1 MRGATSAKWAAA
13 GIAVAMAATACG
25 GGDDGGDGDKA
36 ASKPQVTM
44 YSGEPQHGLIP
55 SNTYESEGTQVI
67 QALFTGLVNYEPKT
81 QEVQLAMA
89 ESIES
94 PDSKVW
100 TIKLKDGY
108 TFHNGEKVTAKSYVD
123 AWNWAANQENAQ
135 ETNPLFAK
143 VDGYKDLNPGEKKKP
158 TAKTM
163 KGLKVVDD
171 KTFTVT
177 LSARFSQFKT
187 MLGFNPFMPLPQ
199 AFFKDPKAF
208 EEAPIGNGLFKMSGK
223 FEHNKQ
229 IKTVAN
235 KKHPDASKLNI
246 SGVTFKIFSDLEAGY
261 RELQDGNVD
270 IMDTIPV
277 SALETADQ
285 DLGDRYLTGPQASV
299 AYVGFDNKTLKA
311 TDADTRKAIS
321 MAIDRKTIVDK
332 IYAGSREVADDFVNN
347 GVPGYRKGLC
357 KACTY
362 DPKGAKKLY
371 EASKGLPG
379 NSLTLAYN
387 ADGDHAPW
395 IKAVANQ
402 LEENLDIK
410 VKVKPYE
417 QFQGIL
423 NDLGDKKYEGA
434 FRMGWIQDYPSI
446 ENWLRPLF
454 SEEAITN
461 GSNYSGYVNPQFE
474 KLLDEADQSESDD
487 AALKK
492 YQEADDVLIKDMP
505 YIPIYNYS
513 KIGAVSEELSP
524 IVMDPQNQVDWTSV
538 KPAS

>member
-13 GIAVAMAATACG
+13 AVAVALAATACG
-25 GGDDGGDGDKA
+25 GGDDGGDGDKG

-67 QALFTGLVNYEPKT
+67 QALFTGLVSYDAKTSEP
-81 QEVQLAMA
+81 QLAMA
-89 ESIES
+89 ESIETE
-94 PDSKVW
+94 DSKKW

-123 AWNWAANQENAQ
+123 AWNWGANQENAQ

-143 VDGYKDLNPGEKKKP
+143 IDGYKDLNPGEKKKP

-163 KGLKVVDD
+163 KGLKVVDE
-171 KTFTVT
+171 KTFEVT
-177 LSARFSQFKT
+177 LTDRFSQFKI
-187 MLGFNPFMPLPQ
+187 MLGFNPFMPLPE

-208 EEAPIGNGLFKMSGK
+208 EEAPIGNGPFKMSGK

-229 IKTVAN
+229 IKTVLN
-235 KKHPDASKLNI
+235 KKHPDAGDYKI
-246 SGVTFKIFSDLEAGY
+246 AGVTFKIFADLEAGY

-277 SALETADQ
+277 SALETADR
-285 DLGDRYLTGPQASV
+285 DLGERFIKGDEASV
-299 AYVGFDNKTLKA
+299 AYIGFDNKTLKA

-321 MAIDRKTIVDK
+321 MAIDRKTIAEK
-332 IYAGSREVADDFVNN
+332 IYAGSRTPADDFVNS
-347 GVPGYRKGLC
+347 GVPGYREGNCDSC
-357 KACTY
+357 KYEPAE
-362 DPKGAKKLY
+362 AKKLY
-371 EASKGLPG
+371 GASKGLPG
-379 NSLTLAYN
+379 DKLTLAYN
-387 ADGDHAPW
+387 ADGDHKQW
-395 IKAVANQ
+395 IEAVGNQ
-402 LEENLDIK
+402 LEENLGIN
-410 VKVKPYE
+410 VTVKPFE

-461 GSNYSGYVNPQFE
+461 GSNYSGYINPQFE
-474 KLLDEADQSESDD
+474 KLMDEADQSENEDE
-487 AALKK
+487 AMKK
-492 YQEADDVLIKDMP
+492 YQAADDVLVKDMP

-513 KIGAVSEELSP
+513 RVGAVSEELAP
-524 IVMDPQNQVDWTSV
+524 LVFDPSGEVDWKTV